1 MTEAQKLA
9 IRASEIRER
18 LNAIQGGGEDPADG
32 ETVEGLASELTETE
46 KRWRE
51 AVKAEAAEPSRNGDA
66 EDGQSV
72 ELRGLVER
80 SSVTRFAVAAM
91 RSRDVD
97 GAEAELLDAL
107 EVRSMAAGEV
117 VVPWELLAPPD
128 PERRADDVTA
138 PTAPATGAWGVGSAP
153 ILRRVFA
160 RSDAG
165 FLGVS
170 MPGVPA
176 GARSYPVLSAGVT
189 ATEPNKGAAV
199 DANAVTVGA
208 ASVVTPK
215 RVTGRVKFRI
225 EDLATFGADL
235 EGALREDVL
244 AAVRDRMDAEIV
256 ADLFAALTD
265 PDKPTALVT
274 FEDAIAA
281 AAAAVDGIYANDEG
295 AVRMLVGTA
304 TYGKFAALFRDSS
317 GDSVSAS
324 TYLRERTGGLR
335 ASSRVPAVAS
345 DVQQAVTAAMPM
357 AGEAVYP
364 VWTGA
369 GVALVRDMYS
379 EARSGI
385 ISLTANALTGGL
397 HVVRSAPWRQV
408 AFQVTGS

>member
-1 MTEAQKLA
+1 MTESQKLA
-9 IRASEIRER
+9 LRRSELRER

-32 ETVEGLASELTETE
+32 ETVEGLASELADTE

-51 AVKAEAAEPSRNGDA
+51 AVKAEDA
-66 EDGQSV
+66 EAAADGDGGEGREV
-72 ELRGLVER
+72 RALVER
-80 SSVTRFAVAAM
+80 ARVTRFAAAAI
-91 RSRDVD
+91 RGRDVD
-97 GAEAELLDAL
+97 GAESELLDAL
-107 EVRSMAAGEV
+107 EVRAMGAGEV
-117 VVPWELLAPPD
+117 VVPWELLAPP
-128 PERRADDVTA
+128 ETETRADSVTV
-138 PTAPATGAWGVGSAP
+138 PTAPGTGAWGVGSAP

-160 RSDAG
+160 RSDSG

-170 MPGVPA
+170 MPGVAA
-176 GARSYPVLSAGVT
+176 GAKAYPVLSAGVT
-189 ATEPNKGAAV
+189 ATEPAKGAAV
-199 DANAVTVGA
+199 DADAVTVGA
-208 ASVVTPK
+208 STVVTPK

-225 EDLATFGADL
+225 EDLATFGQDL
-235 EGALREDVL
+235 ETALREDVL
-244 AAVRDRMDAEIV
+244 AAVRDKMDAEVV

-265 PDKPTALVT
+265 PDDPSALAT
-274 FEDAIAA
+274 FDTAIAA

-304 TYGKFAALFRDSS
+304 TYGQFAALFRAGA
-317 GDSVSAS
+317 GDSTSAA

-345 DVQQAVTAAMPM
+345 KFQQAITAARPM

-397 HVVRSAPWRQV
+397 HVVRSTPWKQV
-408 AFQVTGS
+408 AFQVEA